1 MVDSVPHG
9 KCAEREPIASSLPR
23 GAATRHL
30 PPTPDCAPRRIR
42 TRFPRTRAP
51 TSMSLA
57 IETSALVKHFGD
69 TRAVDGIDLQ
79 VERGAVY
86 GLLGPNGAG
95 KTTTI
100 RVLSTLLRPD

>member
-1 MVDSVPHG
+1 VRRGPPRRDVVW
-9 KCAEREPIASSLPR
+9 ASSTMP
-23 GAATRHL
+23 
-30 PPTPDCAPRRIR
+30 
-42 TRFPRTRAP
+42 
-51 TSMSLA
+51 LA

-100 RVLSTLLRPD
+100 RVLSTLLRPDGGVARVLGHDVAREPAKVRERVCLTGQF